1 MAFDISAAFGDLKP
15 KGPIRTMITEI
26 ELHMIDPNPTNFYSM
41 DGIPELADNIRMF
54 GLMEP
59 LIVKKTDSG
68 RYMLI
73 SGHRR
78 RAALRQLADE
88 GFFPE
93 GMHHKVDCILHEGP
107 VNLPGIESLE
117 KLEAGVRLY
126 EELKVLAA
134 NADTRVLSS
143 ADTAMQ
149 VRRIRELLTALK
161 NLGYKLPGRM
171 RDLVAD
177 AAKVS
182 ASRIARL
189 DVIDKNLKDPRLR
202 TAWEKG
208 DLKETNAYE
217 VARYAPEVQKH
228 MTDSQVRRVC
238 ELTTDQVQAFMPAV
252 EADWE
257 VVKRLP
263 PEEDAEIGSNPGNVS
278 AADTKP
284 DPALQFD
291 GKGKMVWDADAYLE
305 ERHQEDDS
313 FFEMLTIIKGFF
325 LRDLGALN
333 SRQEGIELLKK
344 NHRHHSGG
352 GYDGLWDYEGSGK
365 GLTLQE
371 TETSK
376 PIARTWTEVYDML
389 CTMALNECSMETGK
403 PKKVSAADTNLDQ
416 LEWIRGSEPPK
427 EGRYICLV
435 DMDTVTLHEQQC
447 DWSDGQWIAF
457 GLPLRDMFKVVAWWP
472 LPAKDPSPEWWYDM
486 DDEEEDDDD
495 D

>member
-1 MAFDISAAFGDLKP
+1 MAFDISSAFGDLKP

-161 NLGYKLPGRM
+161 DLGYKLPGRM

-189 DVIDKNLKDPRLR
+189 DVIDKNLKETRLR
-202 TAWEKG
+202 KAWQDG
-208 DLKETNAYE
+208 TLQETSAYE
-217 VARYAPEVQKH
+217 IARRDPEIQRLA
-228 MTDSQVRRVC
+228 SVRVGVDNLCSMKTEDVVVC
-238 ELTTDQVQAFMPAV
+238 LDGC
-252 EADWE
+252 EADGNR
-257 VVKRLP
+257 KR
-263 PEEDAEIGSNPGNVS
+263 PEPEKES
-278 AADTKP
+278 AADTKTVAP
-284 DPALQFD
+284 IAPAPSRS
-291 GKGKMVWDADAYLE
+291 AEEIAAAYRE
-305 ERHQEDDS
+305 SSQIEDD
-313 FFEMLTIIKGFF
+313 I
-325 LRDLGALN
+325 LRDICRRNLSAILCNIMWGRDHDFSENFRLANIDAMKRRGNGSYSFGWNGDHEDLQWDSRGVRVRKLMEQDDKRSWVSFNRSWTDFYDALSGAAM
-333 SRQEGIELLKK
+333 ELARKK
-344 NHRHHSGG
+344 PEPEKESTADTIPAAPANWSTGEPKAQG
-352 GYDGLWDYEGSGK
+352 DYVVVYGL
-365 GLTLQE
+365 
-371 TETSK
+371 
-376 PIARTWTEVYDML
+376 
-389 CTMALNECSMETGK
+389 
-403 PKKVSAADTNLDQ
+403 PKKEDERSSSMKIMWWNGLDFVNKQSHVAQ
-416 LEWIRGSEPPK
+416 LEGMNIYRWVR
-427 EGRYICLV
+427 
-435 DMDTVTLHEQQC
+435 
-447 DWSDGQWIAF
+447 
-457 GLPLRDMFKVVAWWP
+457 LPEV
-472 LPAKDPSPEWWYDM
+472 
-486 DDEEEDDDD
+486 
-495 D
+495 

>member
-1 MAFDISAAFGDLKP
+1 MAFDITAAFGDLKP

-26 ELHMIDPNPTNFYSM
+26 ALHLIDPNPTNFYSM

-107 VNLPGIESLE
+107 VNLPGIENLE

-161 NLGYKLPGRM
+161 DLGYKLPGRM
-171 RDLVAD
+171 RALVAD

-189 DVIDKNLKDPRLR
+189 DVIDKNLKETRLR
-202 TAWEKG
+202 KAWQDG
-208 DLKETNAYE
+208 TLQETSAYE
-217 VARYAPEVQKH
+217 IARRDPEIQRLA
-228 MTDSQVRRVC
+228 SVRVGADNLCGMKTEDVVVC
-238 ELTTDQVQAFMPAV
+238 LDGC
-252 EADWE
+252 EADGNR
-257 VVKRLP
+257 KR
-263 PEEDAEIGSNPGNVS
+263 PEPEKESAGDTKTVAPSAPAPSRSAEEIAAAYRESSQIEDDILRDICRRNLSAILDNLMWGRNHDFSKNFRLANIDAMKKHPLSWCPSWNGNHEDLRWDSRGVRVRKLMEQDDNRSWVSFNRSWTDFYDALSGAAMEMAMKQPKPKKES
-278 AADTKP
+278 AADTINGWSTGEPKAEGDYVVVYGQP
-284 DPALQFD
+284 KTEA
-291 GKGKMVWDADAYLE
+291 
-305 ERHQEDDS
+305 RHAS
-313 FFEMLTIIKGFF
+313 SMKIMWW
-325 LRDLGALN
+325 
-333 SRQEGIELLKK
+333 
-344 NHRHHSGG
+344 
-352 GYDGLWDYEGSGK
+352 DGLDFVNKQSRV
-365 GLTLQE
+365 
-371 TETSK
+371 
-376 PIARTWTEVYDML
+376 A
-389 CTMALNECSMETGK
+389 
-403 PKKVSAADTNLDQ
+403 Q
-416 LEWIRGSEPPK
+416 LAGMNIYRWVK
-427 EGRYICLV
+427 
-435 DMDTVTLHEQQC
+435 
-447 DWSDGQWIAF
+447 
-457 GLPLRDMFKVVAWWP
+457 LPE
-472 LPAKDPSPEWWYDM
+472 SN
-486 DDEEEDDDD
+486 
-495 D
+495 

>member
-1 MAFDISAAFGDLKP
+1 MPFDITAAFGDLKP

-88 GFFPE
+88 GFFPD

-134 NADTRVLSS
+134 NADTRALSS

-161 NLGYKLPGRM
+161 DLGYKLPGRM

-189 DVIDKNLKDPRLR
+189 DVIDKNLKETRLR
-202 TAWEKG
+202 KAWQDG
-208 DLKETNAYE
+208 TLQETSAYE
-217 VARYAPEVQKH
+217 IARRDPEIQRLASVRVGVDNLCGMK
-228 MTDSQVRRVC
+228 TEDVVVCLDSC
-238 ELTTDQVQAFMPAV
+238 
-252 EADWE
+252 EADGNR
-257 VVKRLP
+257 KR
-263 PEEDAEIGSNPGNVS
+263 PEPEKES
-278 AADTKP
+278 AADTKTEP
-284 DPALQFD
+284 PAADPPSKSA
-291 GKGKMVWDADAYLE
+291 E
-305 ERHQEDDS
+305 EIAAEYRESSKIEDD
-313 FFEMLTIIKGFF
+313 I
-325 LRDLGALN
+325 LRDICRRNLSAILSNIMWGRDHDFSKNFRLANIDAMKKHPLSWCPSWSGNHEDLQWDSRGVRVRKQVEKDDKRSWVSFNRSWTDFYDALSGAAM
-333 SRQEGIELLKK
+333 E
-344 NHRHHSGG
+344 
-352 GYDGLWDYEGSGK
+352 
-365 GLTLQE
+365 
-371 TETSK
+371 
-376 PIARTWTEVYDML
+376 
-389 CTMALNECSMETGK
+389 MAMNQPK
-403 PKKVSAADTNLDQ
+403 PKKKSAADTIPG
-416 LEWIRGSEPPK
+416 WSTGEPTA
-427 EGRYICLV
+427 EGDYV
-435 DMDTVTLHEQQC
+435 VVY
-447 DWSDGQWIAF
+447 
-457 GLPLRDMFKVVAWWP
+457 GLPKTEDQRSSSMKIMWWDGLEFVNKQSHVAQLAEMNIYRWVK
-472 LPAKDPSPEWWYDM
+472 LPEV
-486 DDEEEDDDD
+486 
-495 D
+495 

>member
-1 MAFDISAAFGDLKP
+1 MAFDISSAFGDLKP

-26 ELHMIDPNPTNFYSM
+26 ELHLIDPNPTNFYSM

-161 NLGYKLPGRM
+161 DLGYKLPGRM

-189 DVIDKNLKDPRLR
+189 DVIDKNLKETRLR
-202 TAWEKG
+202 KAWQDG
-208 DLKETNAYE
+208 TLQETSAYE
-217 VARYAPEVQKH
+217 IARRDPEIQRLA
-228 MTDSQVRRVC
+228 SVRVGVDNLCSMKTEDVVVC
-238 ELTTDQVQAFMPAV
+238 LDGC
-252 EADWE
+252 EADGNR
-257 VVKRLP
+257 KR
-263 PEEDAEIGSNPGNVS
+263 PEPAKES

-284 DPALQFD
+284 EPPAADPPSKSA
-291 GKGKMVWDADAYLE
+291 E
-305 ERHQEDDS
+305 EIAAEYRESSKIEDDI
-313 FFEMLTIIKGFF
+313 M
-325 LRDLGALN
+325 RDIVRRNLN
-333 SRQEGIELLKK
+333 SILRGIMLYKDHDFSANFRIPNIDAMKRRGNGSYSFGWNGDHEDLQWDSRGVRVRKLMEQDDKRSWVSF
-344 NHRHHSGG
+344 NRSWTDFYDALSGAAM
-352 GYDGLWDYEGSGK
+352 E
-365 GLTLQE
+365 
-371 TETSK
+371 
-376 PIARTWTEVYDML
+376 
-389 CTMALNECSMETGK
+389 MAMKQPK
-403 PKKVSAADTNLDQ
+403 PKKESAADTIPGWSTGAPKAQGDYVVVYGLPKKEDPRSSSMKIMWWDGLDFVNKQSHVAQ
-416 LEWIRGSEPPK
+416 LEGMNIYRWVK
-427 EGRYICLV
+427 
-435 DMDTVTLHEQQC
+435 
-447 DWSDGQWIAF
+447 
-457 GLPLRDMFKVVAWWP
+457 LPEV
-472 LPAKDPSPEWWYDM
+472 
-486 DDEEEDDDD
+486 
-495 D
+495 

>member
-1 MAFDISAAFGDLKP
+1 MPFDITAAFGDLKP

-26 ELHMIDPNPTNFYSM
+26 ELHMIDPNPTNFYSI

-161 NLGYKLPGRM
+161 DLGYKLPGRM

-189 DVIDKNLKDPRLR
+189 DVIDKNLKETRLR
-202 TAWEKG
+202 KAWQDG
-208 DLKETNAYE
+208 TLQETSAYE
-217 VARYAPEVQKH
+217 IARRDPEIQRLA
-228 MTDSQVRRVC
+228 SVRVGVDNLCGMKTEDVVVC
-238 ELTTDQVQAFMPAV
+238 LDGC
-252 EADWE
+252 EADGNR
-257 VVKRLP
+257 KR
-263 PEEDAEIGSNPGNVS
+263 PEPEKKS
-278 AADTKP
+278 AADTKTVTP
-284 DPALQFD
+284 LAPAPSRS
-291 GKGKMVWDADAYLE
+291 AEEIAAAYRE
-305 ERHQEDDS
+305 SSQIEDD
-313 FFEMLTIIKGFF
+313 I
-325 LRDLGALN
+325 LRDICRRNLSAILRNIMWGRDHDFSKNFRLPNIDAMKKHPLSWCPSWTGNHEDLQWDSRGVRVRKQVEKDDKRSWVSFNRSWTDFYDALSGAAMEIV
-333 SRQEGIELLKK
+333 R
-344 NHRHHSGG
+344 
-352 GYDGLWDYEGSGK
+352 
-365 GLTLQE
+365 TPE
-371 TETSK
+371 TRNPEK
-376 PIARTWTEVYDML
+376 E
-389 CTMALNECSMETGK
+389 
-403 PKKVSAADTNLDQ
+403 SAADTIPGWSTGEPTAVGDYVVVYGLPKKEDQRSSSMKIMWWDGLDFVNKQSHVAQ
-416 LEWIRGSEPPK
+416 LEGMNIYRWVR
-427 EGRYICLV
+427 
-435 DMDTVTLHEQQC
+435 
-447 DWSDGQWIAF
+447 
-457 GLPLRDMFKVVAWWP
+457 LPE
-472 LPAKDPSPEWWYDM
+472 SN
-486 DDEEEDDDD
+486 
-495 D
+495 

>member
-41 DGIPELADNIRMF
+41 DGIQELADNIRMF

-161 NLGYKLPGRM
+161 DLGYKLQGRM

-189 DVIDKNLKDPRLR
+189 DVIDKNLKETRLR
-202 TAWEKG
+202 KAWQDGTLQETSAYEIARRDPEIQRLASVRVGVDNLCGMKTEDVVVCLDGCEADGNRKRTESGKESSADTKPEPPAADPPSKSAEEIAAEYRESSKIEDDILRGICRRNLSAILRDIMLGRKHNFSENFRLANIDAMKKHPLSWCPNWKG
-208 DLKETNAYE
+208 DHEDLQWDSRGVRVRKLMEQDDKRSWVSFNRSWTDFYDALSGAAMEMAMKQPKPKKE
-217 VARYAPEVQKH
+217 
-228 MTDSQVRRVC
+228 
-238 ELTTDQVQAFMPAV
+238 
-252 EADWE
+252 
-257 VVKRLP
+257 
-263 PEEDAEIGSNPGNVS
+263 S
-278 AADTKP
+278 AADTIPGWSTGEPK
-284 DPALQFD
+284 A
-291 GKGKMVWDADAYLE
+291 
-305 ERHQEDDS
+305 
-313 FFEMLTIIKGFF
+313 
-325 LRDLGALN
+325 
-333 SRQEGIELLKK
+333 EGD
-344 NHRHHSGG
+344 
-352 GYDGLWDYEGSGK
+352 YVVVYGL
-365 GLTLQE
+365 
-371 TETSK
+371 
-376 PIARTWTEVYDML
+376 
-389 CTMALNECSMETGK
+389 
-403 PKKVSAADTNLDQ
+403 PKKEDQRSSSMKIMWWNGLDFVNKQSHVAQ
-416 LEWIRGSEPPK
+416 LEGMNIYRWVK
-427 EGRYICLV
+427 
-435 DMDTVTLHEQQC
+435 
-447 DWSDGQWIAF
+447 
-457 GLPLRDMFKVVAWWP
+457 LPEV
-472 LPAKDPSPEWWYDM
+472 
-486 DDEEEDDDD
+486 
-495 D
+495 

>member
-1 MAFDISAAFGDLKP
+1 MAFDISSAFGDLKP

-161 NLGYKLPGRM
+161 DLGYKLPGRM

-189 DVIDKNLKDPRLR
+189 DVIDKNLKETRLR
-202 TAWEKG
+202 KAWQDGTLQETSAYEIARRDPEIQRLASVRVGVDNLCGMKTEDVVVCLDGCEADGNRKRTESGKESSADTKPEPPAADPPSKSAEEIAAEYRESSKIEDDILRGICRQNLSAILRNIMWHQEHDFSENFRLANIDAMKKHPLSWCPNWKG
-208 DLKETNAYE
+208 DHEDLQWDSRGVRVRKLMEQDDKRSWVSFNRSWTDFYDALSGAAMEMAMKQPKPKKE
-217 VARYAPEVQKH
+217 
-228 MTDSQVRRVC
+228 
-238 ELTTDQVQAFMPAV
+238 
-252 EADWE
+252 
-257 VVKRLP
+257 
-263 PEEDAEIGSNPGNVS
+263 S
-278 AADTKP
+278 AADTIPGWSTGEPKAEGDYVVVYGLP
-284 DPALQFD
+284 
-291 GKGKMVWDADAYLE
+291 KK
-305 ERHQEDDS
+305 EDQRS
-313 FFEMLTIIKGFF
+313 SSMKIMWW
-325 LRDLGALN
+325 
-333 SRQEGIELLKK
+333 
-344 NHRHHSGG
+344 
-352 GYDGLWDYEGSGK
+352 DGLDFVNKQSHVAQLAGMNIYRWVR
-365 GLTLQE
+365 L
-371 TETSK
+371 
-376 PIARTWTEVYDML
+376 PEV
-389 CTMALNECSMETGK
+389 
-403 PKKVSAADTNLDQ
+403 
-416 LEWIRGSEPPK
+416 
-427 EGRYICLV
+427 
-435 DMDTVTLHEQQC
+435 
-447 DWSDGQWIAF
+447 
-457 GLPLRDMFKVVAWWP
+457 
-472 LPAKDPSPEWWYDM
+472 
-486 DDEEEDDDD
+486 
-495 D
+495 